1 MIISSAVLTAA
12 ATAVAT
18 TPPSPVPGA
27 TSAQATATLVAAIVA
42 GFGAL
47 LAAAVGLLNASRN
60 LAQARRDQWWQQFQ
74 WAIEQAL
81 SHDQDE
87 SDVGSAIMEQLVK
100 RNEATPADNEIAV
113 VVADLLTERELRER
127 TLWRRIT
134 DAIPRRK
141 KDEDND

>member
-1 MIISSAVLTAA
+1 MIISSTVLTAA

-18 TPPSPVPGA
+18 APPSPAPGA
-27 TSAQATATLVAAIVA
+27 TSAQATATLVAAIIA

-100 RNEATPADNEIAV
+100 RKEATPADNEIAV

-127 TLWRRIT
+127 TLWRRIR
-134 DAIPRRK
+134 DALPRKK

>member
-1 MIISSAVLTAA
+1 M
-12 ATAVAT
+12 
-18 TPPSPVPGA
+18 
-27 TSAQATATLVAAIVA
+27 
-42 GFGAL
+42 
-47 LAAAVGLLNASRN
+47 
-60 LAQARRDQWWQQFQ
+60 QQFQ

>member
-100 RNEATPADNEIAV
+100 RKEATPADNEIAV

-127 TLWRRIT
+127 TLWRRIR